1 MERICQLVIAKSP
14 DGKKVER
21 YQNYNQEKAIVYK
34 GDKYAFLPFL
44 YQGAS
49 RNKAGDNMEST
60 LVFAVNQLITSALA
74 THVED
79 RFIYKVVTAS
89 LRVDAN
95 EEVTVKKKLQSDVWL
110 ATSLGYDASEVDLLL
125 SSAIDAVGAN
135 TPNRFLTSD
144 LVGAL
149 PVTGSINTG

>member
-14 DGKKVER
+14 DGKTDLR
-21 YQNYNQEKAIVYK
+21 YQNYDQARHIRYNNRNY
-34 GDKYAFLPFL
+34 DFLPFL

-60 LVFAVNQLITSALA
+60 LVFAVNQLVTSSLA
-74 THVED
+74 EHVED
-79 RFIYKVVTAS
+79 RYMYKVITAS
-89 LRVDAN
+89 VNIDSKGV
-95 EEVTVKKKLQSDVWL
+95 VTVKKVIQEDVWL
-110 ATSLGYDASEVDLLL
+110 ATSLGYDSTEVDLLL

-144 LVGAL
+144 LVGSL

>member
-14 DGKKVER
+14 DGKTDLR
-21 YQNYNQEKAIVYK
+21 YQNYDQEQSI
-34 GDKYAFLPFL
+34 KYNGRDYEFLPFL
-44 YQGAS
+44 YQGAT

-60 LVFAVNQLITSALA
+60 LVFAVNQLVTSSLA
-74 THVED
+74 EHVED
-79 RFIYKVVTAS
+79 RYIYRVITAS
-89 LRVDAN
+89 VKVDDKN
-95 EEVTVKKKLQSDVWL
+95 IVTVKKKIQEDVWL
-110 ATSLGYDASEVDLLL
+110 ATSLGYDSTEVDLLL